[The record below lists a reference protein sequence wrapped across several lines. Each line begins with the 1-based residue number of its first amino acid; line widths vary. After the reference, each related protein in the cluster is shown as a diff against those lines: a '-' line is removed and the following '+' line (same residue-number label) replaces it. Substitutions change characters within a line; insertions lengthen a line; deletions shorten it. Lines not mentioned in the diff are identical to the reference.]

1 MIGTMSTSVATYAEE
16 APSVSDLRLLLEEP
30 LRNCGAISA
39 YLGGLYVRTDRHGY
53 ARRSD
58 EIVLFAVAE
67 SLPARH
73 VDRYEQF
80 RLAMKAA
87 EGISLYPVLRAYT
100 QKEIDNAGGLETA
113 LALTFDDW
121 DKIL

>member
-1 MIGTMSTSVATYAEE
+1 MCYEHICCHLCRRSTIGVGSQTFAGRASAQ
-16 APSVSDLRLLLEEP
+16 LRCHI
-30 LRNCGAISA
+30 RI
-39 YLGGLYVRTDRHGY
+39 LGRAVCADDRHGY

-80 RLAMKAA
+80 RLSMKTA

-100 QKEIDNAGGLETA
+100 QEEIDNAGGLETA

>member
-1 MIGTMSTSVATYAEE
+1 MSTSVVTYAEE
-16 APSVSDLRLLLEEP
+16 APSVADLILLLEEP
-30 LRNCGAISA
+30 VRNCGATSA
-39 YLGGLYVRTDRHGY
+39 YLGGLYVRTDRHGD

-58 EIVLFAVAE
+58 EIILFAVAD

-73 VDRYEQF
+73 IDRYEQF
-80 RLAMKAA
+80 RLATKAA
-87 EGISLYPVLRAYT
+87 EGISLYPILQAYT
-100 QKEIDNAGGLETA
+100 QKEIDNVGGLETT

>member
-1 MIGTMSTSVATYAEE
+1 MSTSAATYAEE

-30 LRNCGAISA
+30 LRNCGATSA
-39 YLGGLYVRTDRHGY
+39 YLGGLYVRTDRHGD

-73 VDRYEQF
+73 IDRYEQF
-80 RLAMKAA
+80 RLAMKVA

-100 QKEIDNAGGLETA
+100 QEEIDNAGGLETA

>member
-1 MIGTMSTSVATYAEE
+1 MSTSVAAYAGE
-16 APSVSDLRLLLEEP
+16 APSVADLGLLLEEP
-30 LRNCGAISA
+30 LRQCGATSA

-73 VDRYEQF
+73 VDRYERF
-80 RLAMKAA
+80 RLAVKAA

-100 QKEIDNAGGLETA
+100 QQEIDNAGGLETA